1 MNAVVALP
9 DEEHTARI
17 AALWDELERDFGVR
31 EARSHV
37 PWPHL
42 SLQGADE
49 YAVAEVD
56 ARLRVLT
63 AEATPITVAADGL
76 GIFAGP
82 QPVLYV
88 PVQRTEALNRIHG
101 ELWRRLAPFSRGMS
115 PYYAP
120 ERWAAHVT
128 LAQWDIPP
136 ERLGAVISR
145 LAARPLAW
153 EMRLVALGLIV
164 GVGDGIGATYRLHA
178 RYPLG
183 G

>member
-1 MNAVVALP
+1 MNAVVALL
-9 DEEHTARI
+9 DDEHTHRVLAT
-17 AALWDELERDFGVR
+17 WEELEREFSVR
-31 EARSHV
+31 VARERV
-37 PWPHL
+37 PWPHVTF
-42 SLQGADE
+42 QGADAYDLPE
-49 YAVAEVD
+49 VEALLRAVAREV
-56 ARLRVLT
+56 APLVV
-63 AEATPITVAADGL
+63 PSDGL

-88 PVQRTEALNRIHG
+88 PVQRVDGLNRLHTR
-101 ELWRRLAPFSRGMS
+101 LWDALAPLSRGVS

-136 ERLGAVISR
+136 DRLGMIVSR

-153 EMRLVALGLIV
+153 EMRLVALGLV
-164 GVGDGIGATYRLHA
+164 LGSGDGSSATYRLHD